1 MPYTSH
7 KASVSLSGVLA
18 DVSLTLGRSQC
29 DSCWGGAGGHRHMH
43 VSGCFCLWEG
53 GRKQRLMPL
62 CSTSCSLA
70 FRRSLQPAALAPQ
83 SRAAAPGHQ
92 LAGGLSPGPGV
103 PPSPWLRLCPQN
115 STAISVTMQATL
127 LWVPHQLCLLSAV
140 FQSGEDACQLL
151 RCIHY
156 VEATGERLCLLH
168 CNTLVTNKQL
178 LNFLSFFFF
187 LKTVLFI
194 YLFLSW
200 LSFSCH
206 RGTTSAVYKPVSTQ
220 HLSKGWRSQDFISD
234 RLRISTGS

>member
-7 KASVSLSGVLA
+7 KASVSLSGILA

-83 SRAAAPGHQ
+83 SRAAAPRHQ
-92 LAGGLSPGPGV
+92 LTGGLSPGPGV
-103 PPSPWLRLCPQN
+103 PPPWVRLCPQN

-127 LWVPHQLCLLSAV
+127 LWVPRQICLLSAV

-151 RCIHY
+151 RWIHY
-156 VEATGERLCLLH
+156 VEATGERLSL
-168 CNTLVTNKQL
+168 TLQYFGNKQATAE
-178 LNFLSFFFF
+178 FSFFFF
-187 LKTVLFI
+187 FSENCSFYLSIFI
-194 YLFLSW
+194 L
-200 LSFSCH
+200 
-206 RGTTSAVYKPVSTQ
+206 A
-220 HLSKGWRSQDFISD
+220 FI
-234 RLRISTGS
+234 